1 LIVFILYLLF
11 IIILYYNSIMGANQF
26 TFLPVQFYE
35 NQTGYLT
42 ATGDRIPSA
51 TPPYDFPSGT

>member
-1 LIVFILYLLF
+1 
-11 IIILYYNSIMGANQF
+11 MGANQF